1 MITTDITTEKV
12 MKESRLSYYNGYYN
26 REGDEEEK
34 TQ

>member
-12 MKESRLSYYNGYYN
+12 MKESRLSDYV
-26 REGDEEEK
+26 REGDEGEQ